1 MQIIKK
7 NPIKPQN
14 SKVYHN
20 CEKWKSIYVYRSEYG
35 LLYLCSEK
43 DIQQGKF
50 EIRNSEY
57 NKPSPK
63 QVRCLNNGT
72 IYQSINAASRA
83 LGVYPGHILLVLKG
97 KSKHAKGYRFEYVEC

>member
-7 NPIKPQN
+7 SPIKPQWD
-14 SKVYHN
+14 KVYKN

-50 EIRNSEY
+50 EIRNTNY
-57 NKPSPK
+57 NKRSPK

-72 IYQSINAASRA
+72 IYKTINSASKA
-83 LGVYPGHILLVLKG
+83 LGLYPGHILLQLKG
-97 KSKHAKGYRFEYVEC
+97 KCDNVKGYRFEYA